1 MSQKRE
7 QIDDIFFRALQCAS
21 ASQRATY
28 LETACMGDSRLSKR
42 IEQLVQAYPE
52 AKEFLETPAA
62 TGITARDKLFHE
74 CPGSQIRPYT
84 LVREIGRGGMGI
96 VYLAH
101 QKNPSSGKSRSRSSG
116 RGSILSK
123 SSPDSPASDKFC
135 ASWIIPTSHVS
146 LTQVPPPAVGHFS
159 SWN

>member
-7 QIDDIFFRALQCAS
+7 QIDDIFFRALQSAS

-62 TGITARDKLFHE
+62 TGITALDELFHE
-74 CPGSQIRPYT
+74 CPGSQIGPYT

-101 QKNPSSGKSRSRSSG
+101 QKEPVERQVAIK
-116 RGSILSK
+116 
-123 SSPDSPASDKFC
+123 
-135 ASWIIPTSHVS
+135 IIKPGLDT
-146 LTQVPPPAVGHFS
+146 
-159 SWN
+159 